1 MPAYRYY
8 VDNPLIINALVKLIG
23 QEHQHFFKVMRGRVG
38 DQIEVVNGRYQLGF
52 ADVLEIKRNET
63 ILNIVKIETVKP
75 SSFKYIVAQGLA
87 KLNRLE
93 FIVEKCTELGAT
105 EFWLFPTERSEKHNL
120 TKTQLERLNYII
132 ISAMKQCG
140 RLDAPK
146 LILKPEFRDWKI
158 DANISLFYGDVSEEA
173 PHFSSSLSKIDQTT
187 ILFIVGPESG
197 FSINECN
204 EFKERKT
211 HGVKLCD
218 HILRTDTASITAIA
232 IAQHFHQ
239 INK

>member
-8 VDNPLIINALVKLIG
+8 VDNPFSINVPVRLIG

-52 ADVLEIKRNET
+52 ADVLEIKRSES
-63 ILNIVKIETVKP
+63 IINIVKIETGKP
-75 SSFKYIVAQGLA
+75 STFKYIVAQGIA

-120 TKTQLERLNYII
+120 TKAQIERLNYII

-146 LILKPEFRDWKI
+146 LIVKPEFHDWKT

-173 PHFSSSLSKIDQTT
+173 PHFSSALSKIDRT

-197 FSINECN
+197 FSLNECN
-204 EFKERKT
+204 EFKERKAQ
-211 HGVKLCD
+211 GVKLCN

-232 IAQHFHQ
+232 IAQHFHE
-239 INK
+239 NLR